1 MIIVM
6 HAAADVLRHICT
18 YLYFSCKTIKQQK
31 HTSFTSQPWTA
42 ANSTSEWDES
52 WSHTVLRRSNQD
64 HGCTDELHV
73 LKIPTCLNAPSQ
85 TQMTPPVQAT
95 TVKVW
100 LAPRKLWLQ
109 YVILKALNDFHM
121 NHNVS
126 HKCVVCQLRRRAQR
140 SALYFCLIHSFTLYK
155 FTGT

>member
-1 MIIVM
+1 MMKVM
-6 HAAADVLRHICT
+6 HAAADVLRHIST

-31 HTSFTSQPWTA
+31 IFHIPTL
-42 ANSTSEWDES
+42 NCNKLNKRVRRIM
-52 WSHTVLRRSNQD
+52 SHTVLRSDN
-64 HGCTDELHV
+64 
-73 LKIPTCLNAPSQ
+73 TCGGWTMAAPSQ

>member
-1 MIIVM
+1 MMKVM

-31 HTSFTSQPWTA
+31 IFHIPTL
-42 ANSTSEWDES
+42 NCNKLNKRVRRIM
-52 WSHTVLRRSNQD
+52 SHTVLRSDN
-64 HGCTDELHV
+64 
-73 LKIPTCLNAPSQ
+73 TCGGWTMAAPSQ

>member
-1 MIIVM
+1 MMKVM

-31 HTSFTSQPWTA
+31 IFHIPTL
-42 ANSTSEWDES
+42 NCNKLNKRVRRIM
-52 WSHTVLRRSNQD
+52 SHTVLRSDN
-64 HGCTDELHV
+64 
-73 LKIPTCLNAPSQ
+73 TCGGWTMAAPSQ

-109 YVILKALNDFHM
+109 YVILEALNDFHM